1 VSQERIVPTERQRA
15 IKALVSGA
23 LLGLVLTLLARRR
36 RT

>member
-1 VSQERIVPTERQRA
+1 VLRERIVPTEQQRA

-23 LLGLVLTLLARRR
+23 LLGLVLALMARRR